1 MSIAK
6 YIDHTILKPNT
17 SSADI
22 TKLCDEAKQYKF
34 AAVCIPPYFVPTAS
48 QLLKGSKIKVA
59 TVIGFPFGYSHYD
72 AKLTEAEQAINDGAD
87 ELDMVMNIAAF
98 KERDFSYLKKEA
110 ETIVSIKQKKRVT
123 IKVILETG
131 LLTNEEII
139 QCCNLYKDFA
149 VDFLKTSTGY
159 ADKGAGVEAVALL
172 RTHLPKHI
180 QIKASGGI
188 RNFEFAAALLE
199 AGATRLGCS
208 ASIAIVNGDEGKAAY

>member
-17 SSADI
+17 SSAEI
-22 TKLCDEAKQYKF
+22 KKLCDEAMQYEF
-34 AAVCIPPYFVPTAS
+34 AAVCVPPYYVSNAS

-59 TVIGFPFGYSHYD
+59 TVIGFPFGYSHYT
-72 AKLTEAEQAINDGAD
+72 AKLAEAEQAITDGAD

-98 KERDFSYLKKEA
+98 KENDFDFLKKEA
-110 ETIVSIKQKKRVT
+110 EAIVSIKQKKRVT
-123 IKVILETG
+123 IKIILETG
-131 LLTNEEII
+131 LLNNEEII
-139 QCCNLYKDFA
+139 QCCNLYKDYA

-159 ADKGAGVEAVALL
+159 AEKGASVEAVALL

-188 RNFEFAAALLE
+188 RNFQFASALLE
-199 AGATRLGCS
+199 AGAGRLGCS
-208 ASIAIVNGDEGKAAY
+208 ASVAIVNGEEGRAAY

>member
-17 SSADI
+17 SSAEI
-22 TKLCDEAKQYKF
+22 KKLCDEAMQYEF
-34 AAVCIPPYFVPTAS
+34 AAICVPPYFVSNAS
-48 QLLKGSKIKVA
+48 QLLRGSKIKVA
-59 TVIGFPFGYSHYD
+59 TVVGFPFGYSHYT
-72 AKLTEAEQAINDGAD
+72 AKLLEAEQAIIDGAD

-98 KERDFSYLKKEA
+98 KENDFDHLKKEA
-110 ETIVSIKQKKRVT
+110 EAIVSIKQKKRVT
-123 IKVILETG
+123 IKIILETG
-131 LLTNEEII
+131 LLNNEEII

-159 ADKGAGVEAVALL
+159 AEKSASIEAIALM

-188 RNFEFAAALLE
+188 RNFQFAAALLE

-208 ASIAIVNGDEGKAAY
+208 ASVAIVNGEEGKAAY

>member
-17 SSADI
+17 SSAEI
-22 TKLCDEAKQYKF
+22 KKICDEAMQCEF
-34 AAVCIPPYFVPTAS
+34 AAVCVPPYYVSNAS
-48 QLLKGSKIKVA
+48 QLLRGSKIKVA
-59 TVIGFPFGYSHYD
+59 TVVGFPFGYSHYT
-72 AKLTEAEQAINDGAD
+72 AKLAEAEQAIIDGAD

-98 KERDFSYLKKEA
+98 KENDFDHLKKEA
-110 ETIVSIKQKKRVT
+110 EAIVSIKQKKRLT
-123 IKVILETG
+123 IKIILETG
-131 LLTNEEII
+131 LLNNEEII

-159 ADKGAGVEAVALL
+159 AEKGASVEAVALM

-188 RNFEFAAALLE
+188 RNFQFAAALLE

-208 ASIAIVNGDEGKAAY
+208 ASVAIVNGEEGKAAY